1 MTENAKDIKVDFTVF
16 LSGLVAEGLASLGLL
31 KHPAAEGIK
40 KDLRH
45 AGLVVDTLDMIK
57 NKTKGNLT
65 KEEEESLE
73 QALHQLRMAY
83 VSATQEDQKKEE
95 KPQEEKQEEDKKNEN

>member
-1 MTENAKDIKVDFTVF
+1 MAENPKDIKVDFTVF

-45 AGLVVDTLDMIK
+45 AGLVIDTLDMIQQ
-57 NKTKGNLT
+57 KTKGNLT
-65 KEEEESLE
+65 KEEEEGLE
-73 QALHQLRMAY
+73 ESLHQLRMAY
-83 VSATQEDQKKEE
+83 LSASQAEQKKEGS
-95 KPQEEKQEEDKKNEN
+95 EEKKE